1 MEEAKGFVVLGNPKS
16 KGDGDVLLG
25 SPTWKGGGA
34 VALGSPKWKGLGIVV
49 LGSPNWSSER
59 IVVLGSK
66 RGVCGQ
72 QNEPKGSREGG
83 KEGRR
88 RDEGA
93 KKENGGNL
101 SCDRGG
107 VHGLLRLCRSLKA

>member
-1 MEEAKGFVVLGNPKS
+1 MEGRGGCGVGKS
-16 KGDGDVLLG
+16 QME
-25 SPTWKGGGA
+25 
-34 VALGSPKWKGLGIVV
+34 GLGIVV
-49 LGSPNWSSER
+49 LGSPNWSSEK

-93 KKENGGNL
+93 KKDNGGNL

-107 VHGLLRLCRSLKA
+107 VHGLLHLCRSLKA